1 MSTLEEDFVSTLSST
16 FSGRL
21 YCSVAPANAIEPYA
35 TYEQISGNQEYA
47 MDGRTTLTNA
57 RMQLDIFGRTKSAIN
72 ALAASAETAMDQAS
86 AFKSITQNQMDL
98 FEDAKLMYRVM
109 RDFSIWRNG

>member
-1 MSTLEEDFVSTLSST
+1 MSSLEEDFVSALTSV
-16 FSGRL
+16 FSGKL
-21 YCSVAPANAIEPYA
+21 YCSVAPANVVEPYA

-47 MDGRTTLTNA
+47 LAGRTTLTNA
-57 RMQLDIFGRTKSAIN
+57 RMQLDIFGRSKAAIN
-72 ALAASAETAMDQAS
+72 ALAAAAENAMDGAS

-109 RDFSIWRNG
+109 RDFSIWRND